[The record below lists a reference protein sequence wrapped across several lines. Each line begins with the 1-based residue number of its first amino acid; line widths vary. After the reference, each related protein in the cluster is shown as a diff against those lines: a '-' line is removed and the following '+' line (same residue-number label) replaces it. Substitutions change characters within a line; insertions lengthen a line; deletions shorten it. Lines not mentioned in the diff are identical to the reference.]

1 MKIAAFVIHLE
12 RATQRRPLVDRLR
25 ASLPMDVEV
34 IDAVD
39 GSRLGEA
46 EIASV
51 YRRNLHR
58 PPYPFRLSASEV
70 ACFLSHRKVWQRI
83 AGSDLDAALI
93 VEDDVE
99 VDWAKLRPVLEAY
112 APRMTRDDYLRLP
125 RKVRERGPDLEGTG
139 GLVIRPRML
148 GLGMQLQ
155 LVAPGAAARLLE
167 TTRQFDRPVDTL
179 LQLQRLHPGV
189 RFLCSRDVLAR
200 EIAVGGSLVQKKRKS
215 LADLVSREAGRPL
228 YRLAVWLDSR
238 MRRP

>member
-12 RATQRRPLVDRLR
+12 RAAQRRPQVERLR
-25 ASLPMDVEV
+25 QSLPMGVEV

-39 GSRLGEA
+39 GRELGED

-51 YRRNLHR
+51 YLRHLHR
-58 PPYPFRLSASEV
+58 PRYPFRLSASEV
-70 ACFLSHRKVWQRI
+70 ACFMSHRKVWQRI
-83 AGSDLDAALI
+83 ADSDLDAALI

-99 VDWAKLRPVLEAY
+99 VDQPKLQAVLDAF

-125 RKVRERGPDLEGTG
+125 RKMRESGPVLEGTD
-139 GLVIRPRML
+139 GLVFRPRML

-155 LVAPGAAARLLE
+155 LVGPGAAARLLE

-179 LQLQRLHPGV
+179 LQLRRLHPGV

-215 LADLVSREAGRPL
+215 LADLVSREVGRPL
-228 YRLAVWLDSR
+228 YRLAVWLDG
-238 MRRP
+238 RRR